1 MQLLTMVLDSL
12 GIVLIRSLKRPNTL
26 RIEVNYSMIN
36 SPRKLPVQIPRLTA
50 QIYIYMYSSSH
61 FTTGELP
68 KSSPNGMCRQKFN
81 NYSWSVGRWPKP
93 VLIGRRPNRAACTAC
108 AASPQPGW
116 VTAAASPFAR
126 GAPGHLRSST
136 EESA

>member
-50 QIYIYMYSSSH
+50 QIYIYICIVHHISPLESCQKAPPTVCAGKNSIIIHGVSAGGQNPSSSGDDP
-61 FTTGELP
+61 TAQLAQLAQLLP
-68 KSSPNGMCRQKFN
+68 SLAG
-81 NYSWSVGRWPKP
+81 
-93 VLIGRRPNRAACTAC
+93 
-108 AASPQPGW
+108 
-116 VTAAASPFAR
+116 
-126 GAPGHLRSST
+126 
-136 EESA
+136 